1 MAARKNSSATKSAER
16 ETVITHIINAP
27 RALVF
32 KAWTDPKQMA
42 QWWGPKGFTN
52 PVCEMDVRPGG
63 AHRIVMRG
71 PDGTDYPIK
80 GIYRE
85 IVKPERII
93 FVNSFSDEKG
103 GLTRHPMSPSWPLEM
118 LSTIT
123 FAEHAGKTT
132 VTVRWAPL
140 NPTEEERK
148 TFEGGFDS
156 MRNGW
161 SGTMDQLAA
170 YLTKD

>member
-1 MAARKNSSATKSAER
+1 MDAKSRNARASAMTTSLPASDDHEF
-16 ETVITHIINAP
+16 VITTIINAP

-80 GIYRE
+80 GDLSRDRE
-85 IVKPERII
+85 AQ
-93 FVNSFSDEKG
+93 S
-103 GLTRHPMSPSWPLEM
+103 
-118 LSTIT
+118 
-123 FAEHAGKTT
+123 
-132 VTVRWAPL
+132 
-140 NPTEEERK
+140 
-148 TFEGGFDS
+148 
-156 MRNGW
+156 GW
-161 SGTMDQLAA
+161 L
-170 YLTKD
+170 

>member
-1 MAARKNSSATKSAER
+1 MPIFKPCKPRRRKMDAKSRNARTSAMTTSLPALDDHEF
-16 ETVITHIINAP
+16 VITRIINAP
-27 RALVF
+27 RELVF
-32 KAWTDPKQMA
+32 KAWTDPKQMT

-93 FVNSFSDEKG
+93 FINSFSDEKG

-118 LSTIT
+118 RARS
-123 FAEHAGKTT
+123 
-132 VTVRWAPL
+132 P
-140 NPTEEERK
+140 
-148 TFEGGFDS
+148 S
-156 MRNGW
+156 
-161 SGTMDQLAA
+161 
-170 YLTKD
+170 